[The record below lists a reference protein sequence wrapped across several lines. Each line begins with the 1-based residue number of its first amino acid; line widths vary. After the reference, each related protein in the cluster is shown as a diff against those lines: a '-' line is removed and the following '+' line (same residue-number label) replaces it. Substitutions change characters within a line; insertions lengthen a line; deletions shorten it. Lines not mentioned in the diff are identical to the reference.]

1 MRVPLIAYSMIH
13 KRPVISFRFI
23 ALRSRTVSLAA
34 GVELGTLDSHF
45 VECEVPRLVVLLVRT
60 IRLLVV
66 W

>member
-1 MRVPLIAYSMIH
+1 MRVPLIAYSMID

-23 ALRSRTVSLAA
+23 ALRFRTVSLAA
-34 GVELGTLDSHF
+34 CVKIGILDSHF